1 FTISDSIPIVPPEED
16 ELVDD
21 EGESTG
27 AANLALISTAERADL
42 DAVAV
47 AAAAAE
53 GGEVV
58 GGSDLLRSRQ
68 PRRPTTSSVHLEA
81 ASERLRAREQIEDA
95 LMDIHLDPEAISWS
109 ADPGLAGQRASNR
122 VEEGAQLYADRVH
135 PERSGAVMPFFRTM
149 GVFEA
154 GVHFS
159 RPDFNGYA
167 ADGSSRS
174 GNLGLFS
181 LYRAR
186 STSID

>member
-1 FTISDSIPIVPPEED
+1 
-16 ELVDD
+16 
-21 EGESTG
+21 
-27 AANLALISTAERADL
+27 ANLVLIFIAAGADL
-42 DAVAV
+42 DAVAE

-58 GGSDLLRSRQ
+58 GGIDLLRSRQ
-68 PRRPTTSSVHLEA
+68 LRLPTTSIEQLEA
-81 ASERLRAREQIEDA
+81 AIERLRAREHIEDA

-135 PERSGAVMPFFRTM
+135 PERSGAVMPFFRSM

-174 GNLGLFS
+174 GN
-181 LYRAR
+181 
-186 STSID
+186 